1 MPAAIPGGTACFVSA
16 GKPSLPRKKNR
27 GGGGGI
33 AIVVAF
39 LLSFTSVG
47 ILGIL
52 K

>member
-1 MPAAIPGGTACFVSA
+1 MPAAIPGGTARFVSA
-16 GKPSLPRKKNR
+16 GKPSLPRKKSR
-27 GGGGGI
+27 GGI